1 MLIGR
6 YDRRETPLSNP
17 GSIWAEGERGV
28 MSGVLVAE
36 SRADSHGCGKPRLT
50 ALSTPTRWGLLTAD
64 HGSVV
69 SVRVRVACAVVK
81 GFRGLPPVRGVT
93 RCLAVGGRC
102 RVCEVGGPFTNL
114 MTELRPHLRRK
125 EQAEPCADCR
135 SHQKP

>member
-1 MLIGR
+1 
-6 YDRRETPLSNP
+6 
-17 GSIWAEGERGV
+17 
-28 MSGVLVAE
+28 
-36 SRADSHGCGKPRLT
+36 C
-50 ALSTPTRWGLLTAD
+50 GLLTAD

-135 SHQKP
+135 SHQKPYRKATGTPVALVARSIHSLAHAIHSLAHEAS